1 MTDHEA
7 GGPDWR
13 AVLDRTLTEYR
24 ARTRAIAARLS
35 AADQARHERAHRQ
48 ETEHDDHDDHDND
61 VVETW
66 MADPRGERAPVTG
79 PDVLDRLDR
88 GVLSWDDVLSGRAD
102 DRESASLRAFLAE
115 RAAEIRAAREARG

>member
-35 AADQARHERAHRQ
+35 SADQARHERTQRH
-48 ETEHDDHDDHDND
+48 EEEHDND

-66 MADPRGERAPVTG
+66 MADPRGERARVTG
-79 PDVLDRLDR
+79 PDVLDLLDR
-88 GVLSWDDVLSGRAD
+88 GDLSWDDVLSGRAD
-102 DRESASLRAFLAE
+102 DRESAALRAFMAE
-115 RAAEIRAAREARG
+115 RAAEIRAAREARR